1 MIYLDN
7 AATTR
12 TAPEVVEAMLPYFT
26 EVYGNP
32 GAIYSMGSAGKK
44 AVSMARRAVASVIGA
59 GQGEIYFTSGGTEA
73 DNWALKAAAEGCRDK
88 GRHIITT
95 KIEHPAVLRT
105 CDYLEENGY
114 QVTRLDVDRDGLVD
128 PENLK
133 AAIRPD
139 TVLISVMFANNE
151 IGVLEPVGEIG
162 AIARE
167 RGILFHT
174 DAVQAFG
181 QVPID
186 VEEMKIDMLSA
197 SAHKLNGPK
206 GVGMLYVRDGLKIGS
221 FVHGGGQESKRRAG
235 TENVPGIVGF
245 GAAADRALRV
255 MEENGRR
262 ERELRDYL
270 IERIE
275 AQIPWCR
282 LNGHREKRLPGNVN
296 FSFQFVEGE
305 SVLIMLDIKGICAS
319 GGSAC
324 TSGSREPSHV
334 LSAIG
339 LNSEEAR
346 GSLRFTLS
354 AENTKGELDET
365 VEALKDILDRLRG
378 MSFSYISIR

>member
-1 MIYLDN
+1 M
-7 AATTR
+7 
-12 TAPEVVEAMLPYFT
+12 
-26 EVYGNP
+26 
-32 GAIYSMGSAGKK
+32 
-44 AVSMARRAVASVIGA
+44 
-59 GQGEIYFTSGGTEA
+59 
-73 DNWALKAAAEGCRDK
+73 
-88 GRHIITT
+88 
-95 KIEHPAVLRT
+95 
-105 CDYLEENGY
+105 
-114 QVTRLDVDRDGLVD
+114 
-128 PENLK
+128 
-133 AAIRPD
+133 
-139 TVLISVMFANNE
+139 
-151 IGVLEPVGEIG
+151 
-162 AIARE
+162 
-167 RGILFHT
+167 
-174 DAVQAFG
+174 QAFG

-319 GGSAC
+319 GGSEIGRA
-324 TSGSREPSHV
+324 HV
-334 LSAIG
+334 
-339 LNSEEAR
+339 
-346 GSLRFTLS
+346 
-354 AENTKGELDET
+354 
-365 VEALKDILDRLRG
+365 
-378 MSFSYISIR
+378 